1 MLCAGFGCRNLSMSC
16 SSLIARGTLL
26 GALATL
32 AGCGGSKGDTMLMRE
47 SFNSDDT
54 YSRSVAASSPQAC
67 EAARR
72 VLLSQG
78 YAVTRAD
85 AAAVE
90 GSKNFQLKEA
100 DQSEQLNLRI
110 SCASQDGGKAQ
121 VFVSALQDRYALK
134 KSSTSASVGVGVL
147 GSLSLPVGSSGDSL
161 VRVSSTTVQDA
172 AFYKRFFERLNSY
185 LPKVTEAVPA
195 AVSAAPAPAPAHAAT
210 PAPAAAVPATPAANS
225 STPASPAPAAAAPT
239 TVAQPPVRHC
249 RSKRKTPRQHR
260 RRCRKPS
267 PPRSRDGVFT
277 LRAKA

>member
-1 MLCAGFGCRNLSMSC
+1 MSC
-16 SSLIARGTLL
+16 TSLIARGALL

-32 AGCGGSKGDTMLMRE
+32 AGCGGSKGDSMLMRE

-54 YSRSVAASSPQAC
+54 YSRSVAATSPQAC

-110 SCASQDGGKAQ
+110 SCATQDGGKAQ
-121 VFVSALQDRYALK
+121 IFVSALQDRYALK

-195 AVSAAPAPAPAHAAT
+195 AASATPTPAPAQPPSAPAASPAAAPASAANAPSASAAPA
-210 PAPAAAVPATPAANS
+210 APAA
-225 STPASPAPAAAAPT
+225 PASAPT
-239 TVAQPPVRHC
+239 TVAQPPVA
-249 RSKRKTPRQHR
+249 PLPVEAQD
-260 RRCRKPS
+260 
-267 PPRSRDGVFT
+267 PPPAPANVPQSEPATRP
-277 LRAKA
+277 

>member
-1 MLCAGFGCRNLSMSC
+1 MSC
-16 SSLIARGTLL
+16 SSLIARGALL

-210 PAPAAAVPATPAANS
+210 PAPTAAVSATPAANA

-239 TVAQPPVRHC
+239 AVAQPPVA
-249 RSKRKTPRQHR
+249 PLPVEAQD
-260 RRCRKPS
+260 
-267 PPRSRDGVFT
+267 PPPAP
-277 LRAKA
+277 AKVPQTEPATQP

>member
-1 MLCAGFGCRNLSMSC
+1 MSC
-16 SSLIARGTLL
+16 SSLIARGALL

-110 SCASQDGGKAQ
+110 SCASQDGDKAQ

-185 LPKVTEAVPA
+185 LPKVTEAAPA
-195 AVSAAPAPAPAHAAT
+195 AVSAPPAPAPAAT
-210 PAPAAAVPATPAANS
+210 PAPAAAAPAA
-225 STPASPAPAAAAPT
+225 PAATTTTSAAPAAAPT
-239 TVAQPPVRHC
+239 TVAQPPVA
-249 RSKRKTPRQHR
+249 PLPVEAQD
-260 RRCRKPS
+260 
-267 PPRSRDGVFT
+267 PPPAP
-277 LRAKA
+277 AKVPQTEPATQP

>member
-1 MLCAGFGCRNLSMSC
+1 MSRT
-16 SSLIARGTLL
+16 SLIAHGVLL

-47 SFNSDDT
+47 SFDSDDT

-90 GSKNFQLKEA
+90 GSKNFQLKDAE
-100 DQSEQLNLRI
+100 QSEQLNLRI
-110 SCASQDGGKAQ
+110 SCATQDDGKAQ

-134 KSSTSASVGVGVL
+134 KSTTSASVGVGVL
-147 GSLSLPVGSSGDSL
+147 GSVSLPVGSSGDSL

-172 AFYKRFFERLNSY
+172 AFYKRFFERLTSY

-195 AVSAAPAPAPAHAAT
+195 AAAPAPAPMPTHPPAAPVAPT
-210 PAPAAAVPATPAANS
+210 APAAPPAQASAANAPVGSAAPATA
-225 STPASPAPAAAAPT
+225 APAA
-239 TVAQPPVRHC
+239 VAQPPVAPLPVEAQDPPPAPA
-249 RSKRKTPRQHR
+249 KEPQYE
-260 RRCRKPS
+260 PS
-267 PPRSRDGVFT
+267 TQP
-277 LRAKA
+277 

>member
-1 MLCAGFGCRNLSMSC
+1 MLYAGFGCRNVSMSC
-16 SSLIARGTLL
+16 SSLIARGALL

-47 SFNSDDT
+47 SFDSDDT
-54 YSRSVAASSPQAC
+54 YSRSVASTSPQAC

-85 AAAVE
+85 GAAVE

-110 SCASQDGGKAQ
+110 SCATQDGGKAQ

-147 GSLSLPVGSSGDSL
+147 GSLSVPVGSSGDSL

-185 LPKVTEAVPA
+185 LPRVTEAVPA
-195 AVSAAPAPAPAHAAT
+195 AAAPPPAHAVSSAPAT
-210 PAPAAAVPATPAANS
+210 SVPAAAAGAQTGEAITAPATPATAPQPA
-225 STPASPAPAAAAPT
+225 STPL
-239 TVAQPPVRHC
+239 VQPPVAPLPAEAQDPPP
-249 RSKRKTPRQHR
+249 TP
-260 RRCRKPS
+260 
-267 PPRSRDGVFT
+267 
-277 LRAKA
+277 AKVPQTEPAT

>member
-1 MLCAGFGCRNLSMSC
+1 MLCAGFGCRNLPMSC
-16 SSLIARGTLL
+16 SSLIARGALL
-26 GALATL
+26 GALAAL

-54 YSRSVAASSPQAC
+54 YSRNVSATSPQAC

-110 SCASQDGGKAQ
+110 SCAGQDGGTAQ

-147 GSLSLPVGSSGDSL
+147 GSLSVPVGSSGDSL

-185 LPKVTEAVPA
+185 LPKVAESTPA
-195 AVSAAPAPAPAHAAT
+195 AAAPAPAQAHAA
-210 PAPAAAVPATPAANS
+210 PAPVPAMQPVPT
-225 STPASPAPAAAAPT
+225 AAAPAT
-239 TVAQPPVRHC
+239 TAPPPAAMPTSVAQPPVA
-249 RSKRKTPRQHR
+249 PLPVEAQD
-260 RRCRKPS
+260 
-267 PPRSRDGVFT
+267 PPPAPAPVPQSEPAT
-277 LRAKA
+277 QP

>member
-1 MLCAGFGCRNLSMSC
+1 MSC
-16 SSLIARGTLL
+16 SSLIARGALL
-26 GALATL
+26 GALAAL

-54 YSRSVAASSPQAC
+54 YSRNVSATSPQAC

-85 AAAVE
+85 ASAVE

-110 SCASQDGGKAQ
+110 SCAGQDGGTAQ

-147 GSLSLPVGSSGDSL
+147 GSLSVPVGSSGDSL

-185 LPKVTEAVPA
+185 LPKVAESTPA
-195 AVSAAPAPAPAHAAT
+195 AAAPAPAQAHAA
-210 PAPAAAVPATPAANS
+210 PAPVPATQPVPTTAAPATTAPSPAAM
-225 STPASPAPAAAAPT
+225 PT
-239 TVAQPPVRHC
+239 SVAQPPVA
-249 RSKRKTPRQHR
+249 PLPVEAQD
-260 RRCRKPS
+260 
-267 PPRSRDGVFT
+267 PPPAPAPVPQGEPAT
-277 LRAKA
+277 QP

>member
-1 MLCAGFGCRNLSMSC
+1 MSRI
-16 SSLIARGTLL
+16 SLIARGALL
-26 GALATL
+26 GTLATL
-32 AGCGGSKGDTMLMRE
+32 AGCGGSKGDSMLMRE

-54 YSRSVAASSPQAC
+54 YSRNVAATSPQAC

-85 AAAVE
+85 AAGVE

-100 DQSEQLNLRI
+100 EQSEQLNLRI
-110 SCASQDGGKAQ
+110 SCASQDDGKAQ

-185 LPKVTEAVPA
+185 LPKVTEAPPAATAAPA
-195 AVSAAPAPAPAHAAT
+195 AVARPAASPT
-210 PAPAAAVPATPAANS
+210 PAPAAPP
-225 STPASPAPAAAAPT
+225 AAAPT
-239 TVAQPPVRHC
+239 PAVVAQPPVA
-249 RSKRKTPRQHR
+249 PLPVEAQD
-260 RRCRKPS
+260 P
-267 PPRSRDGVFT
+267 PPAPAQEPRSEPAT
-277 LRAKA
+277 P

>member
-1 MLCAGFGCRNLSMSC
+1 MSC
-16 SSLIARGTLL
+16 TSLIARGALL

-32 AGCGGSKGDTMLMRE
+32 VGCGGSKGDTMLMRE

-110 SCASQDGGKAQ
+110 SCATQDGGKAQ
-121 VFVSALQDRYALK
+121 IFVSALQDRYALK

-185 LPKVTEAVPA
+185 LPKVTEA
-195 AVSAAPAPAPAHAAT
+195 
-210 PAPAAAVPATPAANS
+210 
-225 STPASPAPAAAAPT
+225 APAAAAAMPAPVPAAPHPPAAPAAPPAAAPTPAVSAPGAPTAAAPSPT
-239 TVAQPPVRHC
+239 TVEQPPVA
-249 RSKRKTPRQHR
+249 PLPVEAQD
-260 RRCRKPS
+260 
-267 PPRSRDGVFT
+267 PPPAPANVPQSGPAT
-277 LRAKA
+277 QP

>member
-1 MLCAGFGCRNLSMSC
+1 MSC
-16 SSLIARGTLL
+16 SSLIARGALL

-54 YSRSVAASSPQAC
+54 YSRSVASTSPQAC

-110 SCASQDGGKAQ
+110 SCATQDDGKAQ

-172 AFYKRFFERLNSY
+172 AFYKRFFDRLNSY

-195 AVSAAPAPAPAHAAT
+195 PAPVAPPPPPHAISQAPAPV
-210 PAPAAAVPATPAANS
+210 PAAAQASEAATAPATPATAA
-225 STPASPAPAAAAPT
+225 PQPAATP
-239 TVAQPPVRHC
+239 VAQPPVAPLPVEAQDPPP
-249 RSKRKTPRQHR
+249 TP
-260 RRCRKPS
+260 
-267 PPRSRDGVFT
+267 
-277 LRAKA
+277 AKLPQTEPASQP

>member
-1 MLCAGFGCRNLSMSC
+1 MSC
-16 SSLIARGTLL
+16 TSLIARGALL
-26 GALATL
+26 GAFATL
-32 AGCGGSKGDTMLMRE
+32 VGCGGSKGDSMLMRE

-110 SCASQDGGKAQ
+110 SCATQEGGKAQ
-121 VFVSALQDRYALK
+121 IFVSALQDRYALK

-185 LPKVTEAVPA
+185 LPKVTESVPSTANAMPAPAPVAPHPPA
-195 AVSAAPAPAPAHAAT
+195 AAVASPAVAPAATANASAPLAAPAPAL
-210 PAPAAAVPATPAANS
+210 N
-225 STPASPAPAAAAPT
+225 
-239 TVAQPPVRHC
+239 TVAQPPVA
-249 RSKRKTPRQHR
+249 PLPVEAQD
-260 RRCRKPS
+260 
-267 PPRSRDGVFT
+267 PPPAPANVPQNEPAT
-277 LRAKA
+277 QP

>member
-1 MLCAGFGCRNLSMSC
+1 MLCAGFGCRNLPMSC
-16 SSLIARGTLL
+16 SSLIARGALL

-195 AVSAAPAPAPAHAAT
+195 AVSAAPAPAAAHAAT
-210 PAPAAAVPATPAANS
+210 PAPTAAVSATPAANA
-225 STPASPAPAAAAPT
+225 STPASPAPTAAAPT
-239 TVAQPPVRHC
+239 AVAQPPVA
-249 RSKRKTPRQHR
+249 PLPVEAQD
-260 RRCRKPS
+260 
-267 PPRSRDGVFT
+267 PPPAPATVPQT
-277 LRAKA
+277 EPATQP

>member
-1 MLCAGFGCRNLSMSC
+1 MSC
-16 SSLIARGTLL
+16 SSLIARSALL

-54 YSRSVAASSPQAC
+54 YSRSVASTSPQAC

-110 SCASQDGGKAQ
+110 SCATQDGGKAQ

-172 AFYKRFFERLNSY
+172 AFYKRFFDRLNSY

-195 AVSAAPAPAPAHAAT
+195 PAPVAPSPPPHAMSSASVPAATQASEAAT
-210 PAPAAAVPATPAANS
+210 PPATPTTAA
-225 STPASPAPAAAAPT
+225 PQPAATP
-239 TVAQPPVRHC
+239 VAQPPVAPLPVEAQDPPP
-249 RSKRKTPRQHR
+249 TPAELPQTE
-260 RRCRKPS
+260 PAS
-267 PPRSRDGVFT
+267 QP
-277 LRAKA
+277 

>member
-1 MLCAGFGCRNLSMSC
+1 
-16 SSLIARGTLL
+16 
-26 GALATL
+26 
-32 AGCGGSKGDTMLMRE
+32 MLMRE

-54 YSRSVAASSPQAC
+54 YSRNVSATSPQAC

-90 GSKNFQLKEA
+90 GSKNFQLKDA

-110 SCASQDGGKAQ
+110 SCAGQDGGTAQ

-147 GSLSLPVGSSGDSL
+147 GSLSVPVGSSGDSL

-185 LPKVTEAVPA
+185 LPKVAESTPA
-195 AVSAAPAPAPAHAAT
+195 SAAPAPAHAA
-210 PAPAAAVPATPAANS
+210 
-225 STPASPAPAAAAPT
+225 ASPAPAPATQPVPTTAAPAST
-239 TVAQPPVRHC
+239 APSPAAMPTSVAQPPVA
-249 RSKRKTPRQHR
+249 PLPVEAQD
-260 RRCRKPS
+260 
-267 PPRSRDGVFT
+267 PPPAPAPVPQSEP
-277 LRAKA
+277 AKQP

>member
-1 MLCAGFGCRNLSMSC
+1 MSC
-16 SSLIARGTLL
+16 TSLIARGALL

-32 AGCGGSKGDTMLMRE
+32 VGCGGSKGDTMLMRE

-110 SCASQDGGKAQ
+110 SCATQDGGKAQ
-121 VFVSALQDRYALK
+121 IFVSALQDRYALK

-185 LPKVTEAVPA
+185 LPKVTEA
-195 AVSAAPAPAPAHAAT
+195 
-210 PAPAAAVPATPAANS
+210 APAAAMPAPVPAAPHPPAAQAAPPAAAPTPAVSA
-225 STPASPAPAAAAPT
+225 PGAPAAAAPSPT
-239 TVAQPPVRHC
+239 TVEQPPVA
-249 RSKRKTPRQHR
+249 PLPVEAQD
-260 RRCRKPS
+260 
-267 PPRSRDGVFT
+267 PPPAPANVPQSGPAT
-277 LRAKA
+277 QP

>member
-1 MLCAGFGCRNLSMSC
+1 MSC
-16 SSLIARGTLL
+16 SSLIARGALL
-26 GALATL
+26 AALATL

-90 GSKNFQLKEA
+90 GSKNFQLEEA

-110 SCASQDGGKAQ
+110 SCATQDGGKAQ

-195 AVSAAPAPAPAHAAT
+195 AVSAAPVPPHAAA
-210 PAPAAAVPATPAANS
+210 PAPAAAVPATPAAN
-225 STPASPAPAAAAPT
+225 TPTPTSPAPAAAAPA
-239 TVAQPPVRHC
+239 TVAQPPVA
-249 RSKRKTPRQHR
+249 PLPVEAQD
-260 RRCRKPS
+260 
-267 PPRSRDGVFT
+267 PPPAP
-277 LRAKA
+277 AKVPPTEPATQP

>member
-1 MLCAGFGCRNLSMSC
+1 MSC
-16 SSLIARGTLL
+16 SSLIARGALL

-195 AVSAAPAPAPAHAAT
+195 AVSAAPASAPAHAAT
-210 PAPAAAVPATPAANS
+210 PASAAAVSATPAANA

-239 TVAQPPVRHC
+239 AVAQPPVA
-249 RSKRKTPRQHR
+249 PLPVEAQD
-260 RRCRKPS
+260 
-267 PPRSRDGVFT
+267 PPPAP
-277 LRAKA
+277 AKVPQTEPATQP

>member
-1 MLCAGFGCRNLSMSC
+1 MSC
-16 SSLIARGTLL
+16 SSLIARTALL

-54 YSRSVAASSPQAC
+54 YSRSVAATSMQAC

-85 AAAVE
+85 AAGVE

-110 SCASQDGGKAQ
+110 SCATQEGGKAQ

-134 KSSTSASVGVGVL
+134 KSLDL
-147 GSLSLPVGSSGDSL
+147 G
-161 VRVSSTTVQDA
+161 Q
-172 AFYKRFFERLNSY
+172 
-185 LPKVTEAVPA
+185 
-195 AVSAAPAPAPAHAAT
+195 
-210 PAPAAAVPATPAANS
+210 
-225 STPASPAPAAAAPT
+225 
-239 TVAQPPVRHC
+239 
-249 RSKRKTPRQHR
+249 
-260 RRCRKPS
+260 RRCRRAGLVVAAGGQYRRLAGACVHHHGAGRGLLQALFRALELVSAQCDPGRACCRERG
-267 PPRSRDGVFT
+267 PRTGCTAASGSGHTCGDGGTRADRSGCNARDCSAGHCRNVCFHNSRTAAGCTAAGRGPGSAPCTGTGTHADERAADRARNSAVTSEFT
-277 LRAKA
+277 LRSGT

>member
-1 MLCAGFGCRNLSMSC
+1 MSC
-16 SSLIARGTLL
+16 SSLIARGALL

-54 YSRSVAASSPQAC
+54 YSRSVASTSPQAC

-110 SCASQDGGKAQ
+110 SCATQDGGKAQ

-172 AFYKRFFERLNSY
+172 AFYKRFFDRLNSY

-195 AVSAAPAPAPAHAAT
+195 SAPVAPSPPSHAMSSAPVPAATQASEAAT
-210 PAPAAAVPATPAANS
+210 PPATPTTAA
-225 STPASPAPAAAAPT
+225 PQPAATP
-239 TVAQPPVRHC
+239 VAQPPVAPLPVEAQDPPP
-249 RSKRKTPRQHR
+249 TPAELPQTE
-260 RRCRKPS
+260 PAS
-267 PPRSRDGVFT
+267 QP
-277 LRAKA
+277 

>member
-1 MLCAGFGCRNLSMSC
+1 MSC
-16 SSLIARGTLL
+16 SSLIARGALL

-195 AVSAAPAPAPAHAAT
+195 AVSAAAAPAPAHAAT
-210 PAPAAAVPATPAANS
+210 PAPAAAVSATPAANA

-239 TVAQPPVRHC
+239 AVAQPPVAPLPVEAQDPPP
-249 RSKRKTPRQHR
+249 TP
-260 RRCRKPS
+260 
-267 PPRSRDGVFT
+267 
-277 LRAKA
+277 AKVPQTEPATQP

>member
-1 MLCAGFGCRNLSMSC
+1 MSC
-16 SSLIARGTLL
+16 TSLIARGALL

-32 AGCGGSKGDTMLMRE
+32 VGCGGSKGDTMLMRE

-110 SCASQDGGKAQ
+110 SCATQDGGKAQ
-121 VFVSALQDRYALK
+121 IFVSALQDRYALK

-185 LPKVTEAVPA
+185 LPKVTEAG
-195 AVSAAPAPAPAHAAT
+195 
-210 PAPAAAVPATPAANS
+210 
-225 STPASPAPAAAAPT
+225 PAAAAAMPAPVPAAPHPPAAPAAPPATAPTPAVSAPAAPVAAAPSPT
-239 TVAQPPVRHC
+239 TVEQPPVA
-249 RSKRKTPRQHR
+249 PLPVEAQD
-260 RRCRKPS
+260 
-267 PPRSRDGVFT
+267 PPPAPANVPQSGPAT
-277 LRAKA
+277 QP

>member
-1 MLCAGFGCRNLSMSC
+1 MSC
-16 SSLIARGTLL
+16 SSLIARGALL
-26 GALATL
+26 GALAAL

-54 YSRSVAASSPQAC
+54 YSRNVSATSPQAC

-110 SCASQDGGKAQ
+110 SCAGQDGGTAQ

-147 GSLSLPVGSSGDSL
+147 GSLSVPVGSSGDSL

-185 LPKVTEAVPA
+185 LPKVAESTPA
-195 AVSAAPAPAPAHAAT
+195 AAAPAPAQAHAAPAPAPA
-210 PAPAAAVPATPAANS
+210 PAPVPVPATQPVPTTAAPASTAPSPAAM
-225 STPASPAPAAAAPT
+225 PT
-239 TVAQPPVRHC
+239 TVAQPPVA
-249 RSKRKTPRQHR
+249 PLPVEAQD
-260 RRCRKPS
+260 
-267 PPRSRDGVFT
+267 PPPAPAPVPQSEPAT
-277 LRAKA
+277 QP

>member
-1 MLCAGFGCRNLSMSC
+1 MSC
-16 SSLIARGTLL
+16 SSLIARGALL

-54 YSRSVAASSPQAC
+54 YSRSVASTSPQAC

-110 SCASQDGGKAQ
+110 SCATQDGGKAQ

-172 AFYKRFFERLNSY
+172 AFYKRFFDRLNSY

-195 AVSAAPAPAPAHAAT
+195 PAPVAPSPPPHAMSLAPVPAAAQAKEAATAPAAPATAAPQPAAT
-210 PAPAAAVPATPAANS
+210 P
-225 STPASPAPAAAAPT
+225 
-239 TVAQPPVRHC
+239 VAQPPVAPLPVEAQDPPP
-249 RSKRKTPRQHR
+249 TP
-260 RRCRKPS
+260 
-267 PPRSRDGVFT
+267 
-277 LRAKA
+277 AKVPQTEPASQP

>member
-1 MLCAGFGCRNLSMSC
+1 MSC
-16 SSLIARGTLL
+16 YSLIARGALL

-110 SCASQDGGKAQ
+110 SCATQDGGKAQ

-185 LPKVTEAVPA
+185 LPNVTEAVPA
-195 AVSAAPAPAPAHAAT
+195 AASAAPAHAAA
-210 PAPAAAVPATPAANS
+210 PVPAAVAPATPAAS
-225 STPASPAPAAAAPT
+225 PPTSAVPAPAATTAPAPD
-239 TVAQPPVRHC
+239 AQPPVA
-249 RSKRKTPRQHR
+249 PLPVEAQD
-260 RRCRKPS
+260 
-267 PPRSRDGVFT
+267 PPPAP
-277 LRAKA
+277 AKLPQSEPATQP

>member
-1 MLCAGFGCRNLSMSC
+1 MSC
-16 SSLIARGTLL
+16 SSLIARGALL
-26 GALATL
+26 GALAAL

-54 YSRSVAASSPQAC
+54 YSRNVSATSPQAC

-110 SCASQDGGKAQ
+110 SCAGQDGGTAQ

-147 GSLSLPVGSSGDSL
+147 GSLSVPVGSSGDSL

-185 LPKVTEAVPA
+185 LPKVAESTPA
-195 AVSAAPAPAPAHAAT
+195 AAAPAPAPA
-210 PAPAAAVPATPAANS
+210 PAPVPATQPVPTTAAPATTAPSPAAM
-225 STPASPAPAAAAPT
+225 PT
-239 TVAQPPVRHC
+239 SVAQPPVA
-249 RSKRKTPRQHR
+249 SLPVEAQD
-260 RRCRKPS
+260 
-267 PPRSRDGVFT
+267 PPPAPAPVPQGEPAT
-277 LRAKA
+277 QP

>member
-1 MLCAGFGCRNLSMSC
+1 MSC

-147 GSLSLPVGSSGDSL
+147 GSLSLSLPVGSSGDSL

-239 TVAQPPVRHC
+239 TVAQPPVA
-249 RSKRKTPRQHR
+249 PLPVEAQD
-260 RRCRKPS
+260 
-267 PPRSRDGVFT
+267 PPPAPAQVPQT
-277 LRAKA
+277 EPATQP

>member
-1 MLCAGFGCRNLSMSC
+1 MSC
-16 SSLIARGTLL
+16 SSLIARGALL
-26 GALATL
+26 GALAAL

-54 YSRSVAASSPQAC
+54 YSRNVSATSPQAC

-110 SCASQDGGKAQ
+110 SCAGQDGGTAQ

-147 GSLSLPVGSSGDSL
+147 GSLSVPVGSSGDSL

-185 LPKVTEAVPA
+185 LPKVAESTPA
-195 AVSAAPAPAPAHAAT
+195 AAAPAPAQAHAA
-210 PAPAAAVPATPAANS
+210 PAPVPAMQPVPT
-225 STPASPAPAAAAPT
+225 AAAPAT
-239 TVAQPPVRHC
+239 TAPPPAAMPTSVAQPPVA
-249 RSKRKTPRQHR
+249 PLPVEAQD
-260 RRCRKPS
+260 
-267 PPRSRDGVFT
+267 PPPAPAPVPQSEPAT
-277 LRAKA
+277 QP

>member
-1 MLCAGFGCRNLSMSC
+1 MSC
-16 SSLIARGTLL
+16 SSLIARGALL
-26 GALATL
+26 GALVTL

-110 SCASQDGGKAQ
+110 SCATQDGGKAQ

-195 AVSAAPAPAPAHAAT
+195 AASTAPAPAPASAHAAI
-210 PAPAAAVPATPAANS
+210 PAPAAAVPATPAA
-225 STPASPAPAAAAPT
+225 TAPPPASPAPAPAAPT
-239 TVAQPPVRHC
+239 TVAQPPVAPLPVEAQDPPP
-249 RSKRKTPRQHR
+249 TP
-260 RRCRKPS
+260 
-267 PPRSRDGVFT
+267 
-277 LRAKA
+277 AKVPQTEPATQP

>member
-1 MLCAGFGCRNLSMSC
+1 MSC
-16 SSLIARGTLL
+16 SSLIARGALL

-195 AVSAAPAPAPAHAAT
+195 AVSAAPAPAAAHAAT
-210 PAPAAAVPATPAANS
+210 PAPTAAVSATPAANA
-225 STPASPAPAAAAPT
+225 STPASPAPTAAAPT
-239 TVAQPPVRHC
+239 AVAQPPVA
-249 RSKRKTPRQHR
+249 PLPVEAQD
-260 RRCRKPS
+260 
-267 PPRSRDGVFT
+267 PPPAPATVPQT
-277 LRAKA
+277 EPATQP

>member
-1 MLCAGFGCRNLSMSC
+1 MSC
-16 SSLIARGTLL
+16 TSLIARGALL

-32 AGCGGSKGDTMLMRE
+32 AGCGGSKGDSMLMRE

-54 YSRSVAASSPQAC
+54 YSRSVAATSPQAC

-110 SCASQDGGKAQ
+110 SCATQDGGKAQ
-121 VFVSALQDRYALK
+121 IFVSALQDRYALK

-185 LPKVTEAVPA
+185 LPKVTEAAPA
-195 AVSAAPAPAPAHAAT
+195 AADAMPAPAPAAPHPPAAPAAAPAPATSAAASSAT
-210 PAPAAAVPATPAANS
+210 PAP
-225 STPASPAPAAAAPT
+225 APT
-239 TVAQPPVRHC
+239 TVAQPPVA
-249 RSKRKTPRQHR
+249 PLPVEAQD
-260 RRCRKPS
+260 
-267 PPRSRDGVFT
+267 PPPAPASVPQSEPAT
-277 LRAKA
+277 QP

>member
-1 MLCAGFGCRNLSMSC
+1 
-16 SSLIARGTLL
+16 
-26 GALATL
+26 
-32 AGCGGSKGDTMLMRE
+32 MLMRE

-54 YSRSVAASSPQAC
+54 YSRNVSATSPQAC

-78 YAVTRAD
+78 CAVTRAD

-110 SCASQDGGKAQ
+110 SCAGQDGGTAQ

-147 GSLSLPVGSSGDSL
+147 GSLSVPVGSSGDSL

-185 LPKVTEAVPA
+185 LPKVAESTPA
-195 AVSAAPAPAPAHAAT
+195 SAAPAPAHAA
-210 PAPAAAVPATPAANS
+210 
-225 STPASPAPAAAAPT
+225 ASPAPAPATQPVPT
-239 TVAQPPVRHC
+239 TTAPATTASPPAAMPTSVAQPPVA
-249 RSKRKTPRQHR
+249 PLPVEAQD
-260 RRCRKPS
+260 
-267 PPRSRDGVFT
+267 PPPAPAPVPQGEPAT
-277 LRAKA
+277 QP

>member
-1 MLCAGFGCRNLSMSC
+1 MSC
-16 SSLIARGTLL
+16 TSLIARGALL

-54 YSRSVAASSPQAC
+54 YSRSVASTSPQAC

-110 SCASQDGGKAQ
+110 SCATQDGGKAQ

-195 AVSAAPAPAPAHAAT
+195 AAATAPPTPAHAMSPAQVAS
-210 PAPAAAVPATPAANS
+210 APAATAATQTGEA
-225 STPASPAPAAAAPT
+225 TIAPAAPT
-239 TVAQPPVRHC
+239 TSPQPAATPVAQPPVAPLPVEAQDPPP
-249 RSKRKTPRQHR
+249 TPAQA
-260 RRCRKPS
+260 PQTE
-267 PPRSRDGVFT
+267 PATQP
-277 LRAKA
+277 

>member
-1 MLCAGFGCRNLSMSC
+1 MSC
-16 SSLIARGTLL
+16 SSLIARGALL

-210 PAPAAAVPATPAANS
+210 PASAAAVSATPAANA

-239 TVAQPPVRHC
+239 AVAQPPVAPLPVEAQDPPP
-249 RSKRKTPRQHR
+249 TP
-260 RRCRKPS
+260 
-267 PPRSRDGVFT
+267 
-277 LRAKA
+277 AKVPQTEPATQP

>member
-1 MLCAGFGCRNLSMSC
+1 MSC
-16 SSLIARGTLL
+16 SSLIARGALL
-26 GALATL
+26 GALVTL

-110 SCASQDGGKAQ
+110 SCATQDGGKAQ

-195 AVSAAPAPAPAHAAT
+195 AASTAPAPAPASASASAHAAI
-210 PAPAAAVPATPAANS
+210 PAPAAAVPATPAA
-225 STPASPAPAAAAPT
+225 TAPPPASPAPAPAAPT
-239 TVAQPPVRHC
+239 TVAQPPVAPLPVEAQDPPP
-249 RSKRKTPRQHR
+249 TP
-260 RRCRKPS
+260 
-267 PPRSRDGVFT
+267 
-277 LRAKA
+277 AKVPQTEPATQP

>member
-1 MLCAGFGCRNLSMSC
+1 MSC
-16 SSLIARGTLL
+16 SSLIARGALL

-54 YSRSVAASSPQAC
+54 YSRSVASTSPQAC

-110 SCASQDGGKAQ
+110 SCATQDGGKAQ

-172 AFYKRFFERLNSY
+172 AFYKRFFDRLNSY

-195 AVSAAPAPAPAHAAT
+195 PATAAPPLPPHAMSSAPVPAATQASEAAT
-210 PAPAAAVPATPAANS
+210 PPATPTTAA
-225 STPASPAPAAAAPT
+225 PQPAATPF
-239 TVAQPPVRHC
+239 AQPPVAPLPVEAQDPPP
-249 RSKRKTPRQHR
+249 TP
-260 RRCRKPS
+260 
-267 PPRSRDGVFT
+267 
-277 LRAKA
+277 AKLPQTEPASQP

>member
-1 MLCAGFGCRNLSMSC
+1 MSR
-16 SSLIARGTLL
+16 SSLIAHGALL

-54 YSRSVAASSPQAC
+54 YSRNVAATSPQAC

-100 DQSEQLNLRI
+100 EQSEQLNLRI
-110 SCASQDGGKAQ
+110 SCATQDGGKAQ

-172 AFYKRFFERLNSY
+172 AFYKRFFDRLNSY
-185 LPKVTEAVPA
+185 LPKVTEAV
-195 AVSAAPAPAPAHAAT
+195 SAA
-210 PAPAAAVPATPAANS
+210 AAAVPPSPAHAMPVSPAAPMPAATAAAQTGEATNTPAAA
-225 STPASPAPAAAAPT
+225 PSPVAAP
-239 TVAQPPVRHC
+239 VAQPPVAQPPVAPLPVEAQDPPP
-249 RSKRKTPRQHR
+249 TPAEVPQTE
-260 RRCRKPS
+260 PATQ
-267 PPRSRDGVFT
+267 P
-277 LRAKA
+277 

>member
-1 MLCAGFGCRNLSMSC
+1 MSC
-16 SSLIARGTLL
+16 TSLIARGALL
-26 GALATL
+26 AALATL
-32 AGCGGSKGDTMLMRE
+32 VGCGGSKGDSMLMRE

-110 SCASQDGGKAQ
+110 SCAAQDGGKAQ
-121 VFVSALQDRYALK
+121 IFVSALQDRYALK

-185 LPKVTEAVPA
+185 LPKVTEA
-195 AVSAAPAPAPAHAAT
+195 
-210 PAPAAAVPATPAANS
+210 APAAATAMPAPVPAAPHPPAAAPAASPTPAVSAPG
-225 STPASPAPAAAAPT
+225 TPAAAAPSPT
-239 TVAQPPVRHC
+239 TVEQPPVA
-249 RSKRKTPRQHR
+249 PLPVEAQD
-260 RRCRKPS
+260 
-267 PPRSRDGVFT
+267 PPPAPANVPQEPAT
-277 LRAKA
+277 QP